1 MVMVWCYSETVWQCE
16 TIEGHE
22 ASPKH
27 ESSAVEQRLSN
38 VMFNWSHGHWA
49 ISFTAGH
56 GIERSV
62 TRQWCACAAGD
73 IPTWGWWGWSPRDD
87 IFQALEATGSTLLRV
102 FPIGGLFLGGNIYL
116 FRFEHVFLISGS
128 LFLCFS
134 AFLLFP
140 LFLFLILQVLK
151 KHHINTP

>member
-102 FPIGGLFLGGNIYL
+102 FPIGGLFFLGEYL
-116 FRFEHVFLISGS
+116 SFPFWTCFFDFWFPLS
-128 LFLCFS
+128 LLFCFS
-134 AFLLFP
+134 AFPSFFVSRTAGP
-140 LFLFLILQVLK
+140 
-151 KHHINTP
+151 